1 MLPTLASPP
10 AMPFTDQVTEVSPVI
25 FALNC
30 VELPGVTAA
39 PIGVTDTATDT
50 GGGGGGFWEEGSVLT
65 TPQPVKRLDTSKHT
79 NAATFVRF
87 IFILPK
93 ASAREK
99 WIPLRKLPLRFLD
112 RVLRFSNA
120 PRHRLL
126 PGANAMPSERH

>member
-50 GGGGGGFWEEGSVLT
+50 GGGGGGGGFWEEGSVLT
-65 TPQPVKRLDTSKHT
+65 TPQPVKRLDTAKHT
-79 NAATFVRF
+79 NAAIVVRF
-87 IFILPK
+87 IFVSLQK
-93 ASAREK
+93 SLYARKTDFLSE
-99 WIPLRKLPLRFLD
+99 IPNDISGSRI
-112 RVLRFSNA
+112 RFS
-120 PRHRLL
+120 
-126 PGANAMPSERH
+126 